1 VQDCAEAFF
10 FQKTFRTIQ
19 ENVMVSLVFNPETG
33 GGAVVF
39 DQEGHEVM
47 AMLMKRAINTLSN
60 TPQDVVDVSDAL
72 SRTLLCQE

>member
-1 VQDCAEAFF
+1 
-10 FQKTFRTIQ
+10 
-19 ENVMVSLVFNPETG
+19 MVSLVFNPETG